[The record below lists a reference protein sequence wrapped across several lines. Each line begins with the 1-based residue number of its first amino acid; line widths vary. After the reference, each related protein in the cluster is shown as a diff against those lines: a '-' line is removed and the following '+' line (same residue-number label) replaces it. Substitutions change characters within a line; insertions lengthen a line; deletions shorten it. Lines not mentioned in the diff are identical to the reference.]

1 MGLESVGLGGTVDQ
15 SSLLCWEPAHPILLA
30 GGARLLALCPDKRG
44 QPVLAVLA
52 SIKAIPMATWICFRA
67 HLSTRVA

>member
-52 SIKAIPMATWICFRA
+52 SIKPSATHRGCLD
-67 HLSTRVA
+67 HNLL